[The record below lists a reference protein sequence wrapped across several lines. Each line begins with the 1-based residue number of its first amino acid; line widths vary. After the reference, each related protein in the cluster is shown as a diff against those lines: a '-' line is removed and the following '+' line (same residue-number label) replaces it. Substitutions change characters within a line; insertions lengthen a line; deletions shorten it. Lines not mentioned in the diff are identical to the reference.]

1 MTIEA
6 DELPFPVRFDFLRLK
21 DDDLGAISFEYL
33 GYAIESGPVSS
44 DSVAGVDLDGFGPT
58 AEQLRWLRENVG
70 TYTVMARC
78 AIETPWD
85 LTRARRAYASLAKR
99 AAGLRRVQGR
109 PWTQPELDMVLDLV
123 DAYKREGFTM
133 DEIAVELGCDRATLY
148 RAVKKARAIPNR
160 S

>member
-70 TYTVMARC
+70 TYHRHGAMRDRDALGSHSRTTRVRLACQAGGGAKAC
-78 AIETPWD
+78 AGE
-85 LTRARRAYASLAKR
+85 A
-99 AAGLRRVQGR
+99 
-109 PWTQPELDMVLDLV
+109 V
-123 DAYKREGFTM
+123 DPA
-133 DEIAVELGCDRATLY
+133 
-148 RAVKKARAIPNR
+148 
-160 S
+160 